1 MHYQTERNY
10 GCRVSDD
17 WEYRGNRVAIIE
29 NEIIRY
35 MDNPSQAV
43 TYKLGEKAFL
53 YVRDRLLKKGYS
65 IKDVHQ
71 IMLEIGPCPIE
82 FLVDSIE

>member
-1 MHYQTERNY
+1 MKDNLIKHTDKQ
-10 GCRVSDD
+10 
-17 WEYRGNRVAIIE
+17 IE